1 VTEGNRKAIR
11 YFQENGGR
19 FTIISGRHPLFLKTH
34 QEGFRVNAP
43 LAGYNGA
50 LIIDENDGNVLYSG
64 GRQDMLA
71 LELAEANREE
81 AFDEGLFTRILNLS
95 LSRVVEIAQE
105 YVGSGVLLLDLIQEG
120 SLGLWQGILSFQRG
134 DFRSHAAWWIRQ
146 YLHKAVLL
154 QARESGLGVKMKQ
167 AMEDYRSVDEKLLA
181 DLGRNPTVEE
191 IAEEMHMTAQ
201 EAQMVAD
208 MLSAAQ
214 MLSSAKQEME
224 EPEETPEDEQH
235 VEDTAYF
242 QSRQRVNDLL
252 EGLNDTEAKLIALR
266 FGLEGGK
273 SLSTEETGR
282 KLGLTPEEVVALE
295 TAALSK
301 MRNTIPS

>member
-1 VTEGNRKAIR
+1 V
-11 YFQENGGR
+11 
-19 FTIISGRHPLFLKTH
+19 
-34 QEGFRVNAP
+34 
-43 LAGYNGA
+43 
-50 LIIDENDGNVLYSG
+50 
-64 GRQDMLA
+64 
-71 LELAEANREE
+71 ELC
-81 AFDEGLFTRILNLS
+81 
-95 LSRVVEIAQE
+95 LSRVIEIAPE
-105 YVGSGVLLLDLIQEG
+105 FVGYGVLLLDLIQEG
-120 SLGLWQGILSFQRG
+120 TMGLMEALAGFDG
-134 DFRSHAAWWIRQ
+134 DAAEFEKHRDYMIRF
-146 YLHKAVLL
+146 YMGKAVLL

-208 MLSAAQ
+208 MLSAAR

-301 MRNTIPS
+301 MRNSIPS